1 MHEKAECSRRHGHED
16 TENNSYVTRHEARGK
31 RQAGRAQLP
40 GPCCTQDRGAIL
52 RPLSGRKKWPQKC
65 ELRQLGFT
73 LLGPFLRPENG
84 PQNAAASLARRKRA
98 DALTSESS
106 CKPAPHKMPTPPGQF
121 LAEASMYSLRRWRK
135 ATPRSHRTRHK
146 TAAER
151 HAHFAESTQMLP
163 LRPMCSAPTLC
174 GKTRLLPRMVC
185 GRKACAPSVSA
196 TKASSVK
203 AERCR
208 PRRASRTAS

>member
-1 MHEKAECSRRHGHED
+1 MHTGQGANFASAFRTQRRPE
-16 TENNSYVTRHEARGK
+16 
-31 RQAGRAQLP
+31 
-40 GPCCTQDRGAIL
+40 
-52 RPLSGRKKWPQKC
+52 KC
-65 ELRQLGFT
+65 EPRQLGFT

-84 PQNAAASLARRKRA
+84 PPNAAASLARRKRA

-106 CKPAPHKMPTPPGQF
+106 CKPAPHNMPTPPVQF
-121 LAEASMYSLRRWRK
+121 LAEASIYSLRRWRK
-135 ATPRSHRTRHK
+135 ATPRSHRMRHK
-146 TAAER
+146 TPAER

-185 GRKACAPSVSA
+185 GTKACAPSVSA
-196 TKASSVK
+196 RQASSVK

>member
-1 MHEKAECSRRHGHED
+1 MLHTGQGGNFASAFRTQKRPEKRE
-16 TENNSYVTRHEARGK
+16 
-31 RQAGRAQLP
+31 P
-40 GPCCTQDRGAIL
+40 
-52 RPLSGRKKWPQKC
+52 
-65 ELRQLGFT
+65 RQLGFT

-106 CKPAPHKMPTPPGQF
+106 CKPAPHNMPTPPVQF

-135 ATPRSHRTRHK
+135 ATPRSHRMRHK

-185 GRKACAPSVSA
+185 GTKACAPSVSA